1 MARDYTPCNPDYQRV
16 VRESFGK
23 QGIMAHIGADVGDIG
38 PGRCEIRLPYN
49 DDLSQQHGFFHG
61 GIIGTIA
68 DSAGGYAAFTLM
80 EDGDGI
86 LTVEYKLN
94 IIAPADGELL
104 IARGEIVKAGRTLS
118 VCRADVDV
126 VKNGEATTCAV
137 MQQTLMRIVGRPDV
151 SG

>member
-1 MARDYTPCNPDYQRV
+1 MATEHTPRNPDYQRV
-16 VRESFGK
+16 IKESFGK
-23 QGIMAHIGADVGDIG
+23 QGIMNHIGAELGDVG
-38 PGRCEIRLPYN
+38 PGRCEIRLPYS

-61 GIIGTIA
+61 GIIGTIG

-86 LTVEYKLN
+86 LTVEYKIN
-94 IIAPADGELL
+94 MMAPADGDLL
-104 IARGEIVKAGRTLS
+104 IARGEVVKAGRTLT
-118 VCRADVDV
+118 VCTAEVDV
-126 VKNGEATTCAV
+126 VKNGKVTTCAV